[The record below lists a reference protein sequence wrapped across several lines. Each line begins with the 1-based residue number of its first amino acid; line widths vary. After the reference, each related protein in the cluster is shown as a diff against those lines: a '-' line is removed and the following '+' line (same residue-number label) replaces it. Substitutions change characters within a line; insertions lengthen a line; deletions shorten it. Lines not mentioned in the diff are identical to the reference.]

1 MSKTKGFLLAVGIV
15 LAMAFTLSCSSDEGE
30 GGGSSSSY
38 GGGDLSSNS
47 SAGGVVYGT
56 SVTYDNDTYPTVVI
70 GSQTWFAKNLNYN
83 PNSGSSACYE
93 NEDSN
98 CAVYGRLYDWATA
111 MGLPSSCN
119 SAYCSSQIQSKHRGI
134 CPVGW
139 HIPSYTDWGIL
150 VYYAGGDK
158 IAGKKLKAKNGW
170 DDYRGASG
178 NGTDEFGF
186 SALPGGYGD
195 SVGNFSDVGESG
207 FWWND
212 EHEGGSGNAAYF
224 RPMSYDRD
232 YAYLNIDYKSYLFSV
247 RCVQD

>member
-1 MSKTKGFLLAVGIV
+1 MSKTKGFLLAAGIV
-15 LAMAFTLSCSSDEGE
+15 LAMAFTFSCSSGGGE
-30 GGGSSSSY
+30 GDVSSSSY
-38 GGGDLSSNS
+38 GGGDPPSSS
-47 SAGGVVYGT
+47 STGGGVVYGT

-119 SAYCSSQIQSKHRGI
+119 SANCSSQIQSKHRGI

-139 HIPSYTDWGIL
+139 HIPTHLDWETL
-150 VYYAGGDK
+150 LDYAGGHWV
-158 IAGKKLKAKNGW
+158 AGTKLKAISGWNGN
-170 DDYRGASG
+170 G
-178 NGTDEFGF
+178 NGTDQYGF
-186 SALPGGYGD
+186 SALPGGGLSD
-195 SVGNFSDVGESG
+195 GNFKNVGNYG
-207 FWWND
+207 FWWFTND
-212 EHEGGSGNAAYF
+212 SEDRIGAAWSWF
-224 RPMSYDRD
+224 MVYDD
-232 YAYLNIDYKSYLFSV
+232 DKVDANIYYRSSLFSV